1 MRSTRRILL
10 IAAWVLGVGAC
21 ANDAAECVPGD
32 LIQCRCVAD
41 NTWGYRTCDRAG
53 RYSGA
58 CDCIVGLSPDA
69 GRIVGYTSGSGGSG
83 ALDAGRD

>member
-1 MRSTRRILL
+1 MV
-10 IAAWVLGVGAC
+10 VLVSVASGC
-21 ANDAAECVPGD
+21 ANDGTECVPGD
-32 LIQCRCVAD
+32 LVQCRCIAD
-41 NTWGYRTCDRAG
+41 NTWGYRTCDRSG

-69 GRIVGYTSGSGGSG
+69 GRIVGYTSGSGGTS